1 MQLNQL
7 IRDQWHG
14 GQLLAFSGLDGST
27 DFYKGITARTAVDA
41 PAIDIKLPGSCRIK
55 FAAVEKVF
63 MGGDFFELQT
73 AGGEVR
79 GVFLDA
85 HHLLLEGACEIGESG
100 VEIRSQRDGKRVLLG
115 SAGSFDPSL
124 LQADLAAALAARKQ
138 WLKALLVPA
147 GLPPRTART
156 LAKALSQMKTQ
167 VYTPEGRIRR
177 RFTTPDRWPH
187 RAMWLW
193 DSVFHAIGW
202 RHIHPAL
209 AREMIDAVMDVQGED
224 GFIPHANDPV
234 RSSDVT
240 QPPVLALGVKLVNEV
255 DPQPG
260 WIEQVYPK
268 LCAYIEWD
276 FAHRDSDGWG
286 LVEWAIEADPNCRS
300 GESGMDNSSRFDRAN
315 RLDAVDFNAF
325 LSLECQILSEFAR
338 ELGRQAEAEN
348 WREKHLKLN
357 RLINE
362 RLWSEKEKFY
372 LDFDLDK
379 GQPSPVLASVGFLPL
394 ICGAAS
400 AEQAR
405 MLADHLA
412 NPSMFGTPFRIA
424 SIAAR
429 DTLNYQKDMWRGPVW
444 ININWLIAYGFEKAG
459 LPEIASALRGETMK
473 EIERSCERFGTLFEY
488 FDDRR
493 EIDPPALLRKG
504 CCAPEVSPY
513 HQVIHDYGWTATLY
527 VDLVFSNGDGRERAG

>member
-1 MQLNQL
+1 MKLEHL

-14 GQLLAFSGLDGST
+14 GQLLAFSGLDGPT
-27 DFYKGITARTAVDA
+27 DFFEGITARTAVDS
-41 PAIDIKLPGSCRIK
+41 PAIDIKLPGPCRIK
-55 FAAVEKVF
+55 LASMEKVLL
-63 MGGDFFELQT
+63 GGDFFELQT
-73 AGGEVR
+73 AVGTVSGA
-79 GVFLDA
+79 FLDA
-85 HHLLLEGACEIGESG
+85 YHLLLEGPCEISECGPQ
-100 VEIRSQRDGKRVLLG
+100 IRFLMDGNRCLLG
-115 SAGSFDPSL
+115 SAAKFEASL
-124 LQADLAAALAARKQ
+124 LQADLAAAMEARKQ
-138 WLKALLVPA
+138 WLQALPVPN
-147 GLPPRTART
+147 GLAAQTAST

-167 VYTPEGRIRR
+167 VYTPEGRMRR

-209 AREMIDAVMDVQGED
+209 AREMIEAVMDVQGED
-224 GFIPHANDPV
+224 GFIPHANNPHQ
-234 RSSDVT
+234 SSDVT
-240 QPPVLALGVKLVNEV
+240 QPPVLALGVQLVNEV
-255 DPQPG
+255 DPQPA

-276 FAHRDSDGWG
+276 FAHRDSDGLG

-325 LSLECQILSEFAR
+325 LSLECQILSGFAR
-338 ELGRQAEAEN
+338 DLGRLAEAQE
-348 WREKHLKLN
+348 WQEKHNKLN
-357 RLINE
+357 RLIND

-372 LDFDLDK
+372 LDYDLDRS
-379 GQPSPVLASVGFLPL
+379 QPSPVLASVGFLPL
-394 ICGAAS
+394 ICGATS
-400 AEQAR
+400 PDQAR
-405 MLADHLA
+405 SLADHLA
-412 NPSMFGTPFRIA
+412 NPSMFGTPFRVA
-424 SIAAR
+424 SIAVK
-429 DTLNYQKDMWRGPVW
+429 DGSNYQKDMWRGPVW

-459 LPEIASALRGETMK
+459 MPEVAGALRAETMK
-473 EIERSCERFGTLFEY
+473 EIENTCDRFGTLFEY

-504 CCAPEVSPY
+504 SCAPESSPY

-527 VDLVFSNGDGRERAG
+527 VDLVLSRQG

>member
-1 MQLNQL
+1 
-7 IRDQWHG
+7 
-14 GQLLAFSGLDGST
+14 
-27 DFYKGITARTAVDA
+27 
-41 PAIDIKLPGSCRIK
+41 
-55 FAAVEKVF
+55 
-63 MGGDFFELQT
+63 
-73 AGGEVR
+73 
-79 GVFLDA
+79 
-85 HHLLLEGACEIGESG
+85 
-100 VEIRSQRDGKRVLLG
+100 
-115 SAGSFDPSL
+115 
-124 LQADLAAALAARKQ
+124 
-138 WLKALLVPA
+138 
-147 GLPPRTART
+147 
-156 LAKALSQMKTQ
+156 MKTQ

-209 AREMIDAVMDVQGED
+209 AREMIDAVMDIQAED
-224 GFIPHANDPV
+224 GFIAHANNPHH
-234 RSSDVT
+234 SSDVT
-240 QPPVLALGVKLVNEV
+240 QPPVLALGVKLVNDI
-255 DPQPG
+255 DPQPA

-276 FAHRDSDGWG
+276 LTHRDSDGLG

-325 LSLECQILSEFAR
+325 LSLECQILSGFAQA
-338 ELGRQAEAEN
+338 LGRGTEAQTWQE
-348 WREKHLKLN
+348 RHHKLN

-372 LDFDLDK
+372 LDFDLDRS
-379 GQPSPVLASVGFLPL
+379 QPSPVLASVGFLPL

-412 NPSMFGTPFRIA
+412 NPAMFATPFRIA
-424 SIAAR
+424 SIAVK
-429 DTLNYQKDMWRGPVW
+429 DTFNYQKDMWRGPVW
-444 ININWLIAYGFEKAG
+444 INVNWLIAYGFEMAG
-459 LPEIASALRGETMK
+459 MPETARALRLETMQ
-473 EIERSCERFGTLFEY
+473 EIEQICERYGTLFEY

-504 CCAPEVSPY
+504 SCAPAVSPY

-527 VDLVFSNGDGRERAG
+527 VDLVYSNRG

>member
-1 MQLNQL
+1 MQLKHL
-7 IRDQWHG
+7 IRERWHG
-14 GQLLAFSGLDGST
+14 GQLLAFSGLDGPT
-27 DFYKGITARTAVDA
+27 DFFDGITAHTALNAPAVD
-41 PAIDIKLPGSCRIK
+41 IMLPGSCRIR
-55 FAAVEKVF
+55 FAAVEKILL
-63 MGGDFFELQT
+63 GGDFFDLQT
-73 AGGEVR
+73 TAGAVR
-79 GVFLDA
+79 GAFLDA
-85 HHLLLEGACEIGESG
+85 HHLLLEGPCEISG
-100 VEIRSQRDGKRVLLG
+100 CGPEISVHLQGQRSLVG
-115 SAGSFDPSL
+115 SARYFNPEL
-124 LQADLAAALAARKQ
+124 ALADLSAALEARKQ
-138 WLKALLVPA
+138 WLMALSAPA
-147 GLPPRTART
+147 GLAPQTART
-156 LAKALSQMKTQ
+156 LAKAFSQMKTQ
-167 VYTPEGRIRR
+167 VYTPEGRMRH

-209 AREMIDAVMDVQGED
+209 AREMIDAVMDIQAED
-224 GFIPHANDPV
+224 GFIAHANNPH

-240 QPPVLALGVKLVNEV
+240 QPPILALGVKLVNEV
-255 DPQPG
+255 DPQPA

-276 FAHRDSDGWG
+276 LTHRDSDGLG

-325 LSLECQILSEFAR
+325 LSLECQILSGFAQA
-338 ELGRQAEAEN
+338 LGRRTEAQTWQE
-348 WREKHLKLN
+348 RHQKLN

-372 LDFDLDK
+372 LDFDLDRS
-379 GQPSPVLASVGFLPL
+379 QPSPVLASVGFLPL

-412 NPSMFGTPFRIA
+412 NPAMFATPFRIA
-424 SIAAR
+424 SIAVK
-429 DTLNYQKDMWRGPVW
+429 DTFNYQKDMWRGPVW
-444 ININWLIAYGFEKAG
+444 INVNWLIAYGFEKAG
-459 LPEIASALRGETMK
+459 MPETARALRLETMR
-473 EIERSCERFGTLFEY
+473 EIEQTCEHFGTFFEY

-504 CCAPEVSPY
+504 SCAPEVSPY

-527 VDLVFSNGDGRERAG
+527 VDLLYSDY